1 VVPVFDIIF
10 VHLTTLLSDIRSDP
24 ILRPTLSLPISPF
37 PDRPPSFLKPLARNI
52 FAKEWCC
59 MAVLDYTS
67 AATAFD
73 SGKHQWV
80 YLYCLKASDSI
91 VLDP

>member
-37 PDRPPSFLKPLARNI
+37 PDPPSFLKLLARNI
-52 FAKEWCC
+52 LRKNGVVWLF
-59 MAVLDYTS
+59 
-67 AATAFD
+67 
-73 SGKHQWV
+73 WV
-80 YLYCLKASDSI
+80 IIQLRLRSTVENVRDISEMLHRK
-91 VLDP
+91 LLG